1 MIKTKRYSL
10 FLLLILAF
18 SLNAE
23 SLRIVSY
30 NMLKFSDDDTD
41 RLDELAIILEHI
53 QPDILMCQ
61 EIFDATA
68 VNNILTQ
75 GLNATDYAAVPFH
88 DGYDTDNAMLFRKD
102 KVQFLQAYYLDDYDL
117 LRDIAE
123 YKIVAYGDTV
133 FLYSA
138 HLKASTGSDNE
149 ARRLQEMTIWR
160 EHLNNHKSG
169 TRFVCVG
176 DWNLYKAAEPA
187 YQKAVADEE
196 DNDGRMHDPLDPD
209 GVWITNPSAG
219 NWHDSYN
226 HRYVHTQS
234 PRTTQFGGGA
244 HGGLDDRFDFI
255 LVSEALTD
263 RVLEY
268 TVVGNDGNHFNTNI
282 LNGTNSSAPANVI
295 QALHDFSDHLPVWI
309 ELYFEPVSI
318 ISAIVP
324 EQFQIL
330 NAYPNPF
337 NSSITIE
344 SNLPPGQ
351 SAQVYLFDITGR
363 KIWSSQSSQFRSQF
377 HFPQLPSG
385 IYTIHYQV
393 EQAHSTRQVTLIK

>member
-1 MIKTKRYSL
+1 MIKVRYL
-10 FLLLILAF
+10 FLFLILGF

-23 SLRIVSY
+23 SLKIVSY

-41 RLDELAIILEHI
+41 RLDELAIILDHI
-53 QPDILMCQ
+53 QPDILLCQ
-61 EIFDATA
+61 EIVDATA

-75 GLNATDYAAVPFH
+75 ALNAGDYAAVPFH
-88 DGYDTDNAMLFRKD
+88 DGYDTDNAMLYRKE
-102 KVQFLQAYYLDDYDL
+102 KVQFLQAFYLDDYGL
-117 LRDIAE
+117 LRNIAE

-138 HLKASTGSDNE
+138 HLKASTGSDNV
-149 ARRLQEMTIWR
+149 ARRLTEMTIWR
-160 EHLNNHKSG
+160 EHLNNHKTG

-196 DNDGRMHDPLDPD
+196 DNDGRMYDPLDPD
-209 GVWITNPSAG
+209 GVWINNPAAG
-219 NWHDSYN
+219 NWHDNYA
-226 HRYVHTQS
+226 HRHLHTQS

-244 HGGLDDRFDFI
+244 TGGLDDRFDFV

-282 LNGTNSSAPANVI
+282 LNGENSSAPANVI

-309 ELYFEPVSI
+309 ELYFEPVSV
-318 ISAIVP
+318 ISAVIP
-324 EQFQIL
+324 EQFQIIS
-330 NAYPNPF
+330 AYPNPF
-337 NSSITIE
+337 NNTITIQT
-344 SNLPPGQ
+344 NLQPGEK
-351 SAQVYLFDITGR
+351 AQIFLYDLSGK
-363 KIWSSQSSQFRSQF
+363 KIWSGTTFQQKNQYN
-377 HFPQLPSG
+377 FPDLSSG
-385 IYTIHYQV
+385 IYLIHYQ
-393 EQAHSTRQVTLIK
+393 QDRAKSARRITLLK

>member
-1 MIKTKRYSL
+1 
-10 FLLLILAF
+10 
-18 SLNAE
+18 
-23 SLRIVSY
+23 
-30 NMLKFSDDDTD
+30 MLKFSVNSSD
-41 RLDELAIILEHI
+41 RLDELSLILDHI
-53 QPDILMCQ
+53 QPDILLCQ

-75 GLNATDYAAVPFH
+75 GLNTNDYAAVPFH
-88 DGYDTDNAMLFRKD
+88 DGYDTDNAMLYHKE
-102 KVQFLQAYYLDDYDL
+102 KVQFLQAHYLNDYDL

-123 YKIVAYGDTV
+123 YKVVAYGDTL

-149 ARRLQEMTIWR
+149 ARRLTEMTIWR
-160 EHLNNHKSG
+160 EHLNNHKPG

-187 YQKAVADEE
+187 YQKAVANEE
-196 DNDGRMHDPLDPD
+196 NNNGRMFDPLDPD
-209 GVWITNPSAG
+209 GVWSSNPAAG
-219 NWHDSYN
+219 NWHENYA
-226 HRYVHTQS
+226 HRHIHTQS

-282 LNGTNSSAPANVI
+282 LNGENSSAPANVI

-309 ELYFEPVSI
+309 ELYFEPVSV

-324 EQFQIL
+324 QQFQIV

-337 NSSITIE
+337 NSSISIKT
-344 SNLPPGQ
+344 NLQPGENAQIYLFDLAGRKVWSGQ
-351 SAQVYLFDITGR
+351 SAQ
-363 KIWSSQSSQFRSQF
+363 SSSQF
-377 HFPQLPSG
+377 HFPHLPSG
-385 IYTIHYQV
+385 IYTIQYQLDNT
-393 EQAHSTRQVTLIK
+393 QSARQITLIK